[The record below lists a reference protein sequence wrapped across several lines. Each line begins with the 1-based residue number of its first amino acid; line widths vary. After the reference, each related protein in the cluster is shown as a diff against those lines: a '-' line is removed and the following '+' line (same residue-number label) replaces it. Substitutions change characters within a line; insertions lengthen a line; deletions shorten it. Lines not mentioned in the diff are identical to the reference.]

1 MPERV
6 LNFRALFLHGLYKMD
21 KPKAYCRLLLPCFLL
36 LSACTVDISQP
47 DSSATAVNAEAKTW
61 AVKFQHQSSFT
72 EQSIKEITEPD
83 LKPGDLLFSSSL
95 GVTSFGIRVFSTSS
109 VSHVAIYLGNNN
121 VAEATGA
128 GVQIVSLKKAMKHS
142 DKLFVLRVPALTPQQ
157 ATEITA
163 FANKI
168 KDSGYNYRGIVE
180 FIPFMVTRQMCS
192 LNPFSE
198 DFRQQC
204 VSGLAKAQLSNVG
217 EGDKKSWF
225 CSEFVT
231 DAFAKCIS
239 CSMPQKQPPARYMT
253 FSVVSIYMLP
263 SPDISEGCP
272 VISFSSVFCGIFFC
286 PAAQPLS
293 SSAAVSRS
301 GNTLRYMVYPPF

>member
-21 KPKAYCRLLLPCFLL
+21 KPKAYCRLFLPSFLL

-47 DSSATAVNAEAKTW
+47 DPSATAVDAEAKTW

-72 EQSIKEITEPD
+72 EQSIKEITAPD

-109 VSHVAIYLGNNN
+109 VSHVAIFLGDNN

-142 DKLFVLRVPALTPQQ
+142 DKLFVLRVPDLTPQQ
-157 ATEITA
+157 ATDITA

-180 FIPFMVTRQMCS
+180 FIPFMVT
-192 LNPFSE
+192 
-198 DFRQQC
+198 
-204 VSGLAKAQLSNVG
+204 
-217 EGDKKSWF
+217 
-225 CSEFVT
+225 
-231 DAFAKCIS
+231 
-239 CSMPQKQPPARYMT
+239 
-253 FSVVSIYMLP
+253 
-263 SPDISEGCP
+263 SPDVLTESVLRGFSPTVRQRPGESAVKQCGRRRQKVVVLFGICHGCL
-272 VISFSSVFCGIFFC
+272 C
-286 PAAQPLS
+286 Q
-293 SSAAVSRS
+293 SRAS
-301 GNTLRYMVYPPF
+301 TYTGAIGLD